1 MSLNCLLSFW
11 CKLHH
16 LFGFI
21 LQINLPQESQY
32 SPLLLVSLIPIGRS
46 PTGHYQHDIHQ
57 WMLCDGFTSI
67 SIMHTP
73 LLAQI
78 IKSITMHNFKIE
90 SFNDPPRIGSK
101 CFARM
106 ENKCVPCL

>member
-1 MSLNCLLSFW
+1 MSLNCLLSFRG
-11 CKLHH
+11 KLHH

-21 LQINLPQESQY
+21 LQIILPQESQY
-32 SPLLLVSLIPIGRS
+32 SPLLLVSLMPIGRS
-46 PTGHYQHDIHQ
+46 PTGHYQHDHHQ

-67 SIMHTP
+67 STMHTP

-78 IKSITMHNFKIE
+78 IKSIIMHNFKIE
-90 SFNDPPRIGSK
+90 SFNAPPRIGSK